1 MSLNRRHLMQ
11 LSAAAMAALAVGRD
25 RAVAA
30 PASRGAIDKAAAGYL
45 HKHGY
50 TALPPLDLITG
61 LAFNGGLRFDPFRP
75 DAAQSRR
82 FIIQRVAR
90 IDDIA
95 LRNRPG
101 VLVSYNVIF
110 LQDPEPPARGALFM
124 RVMDFL
130 VNARGFDPAKMQFL
144 STDVFVPHL
153 EKVKGARAKQFT
165 QLSEVQARN
174 AGRGAGVFAPKGHPD
189 ALDFASVNVYYPVG
203 AGAAGHPVAFAP
215 EGFAEIAL
223 IGIGPGGGKL
233 GASEVAGIGV
243 ERLAMAEGAAA
254 PSFEQSRIALLRA
267 LEAEA
272 KAKAQGKTLPPGYAA
287 LAAL

>member
-1 MSLNRRHLMQ
+1 M
-11 LSAAAMAALAVGRD
+11 
-25 RAVAA
+25 
-30 PASRGAIDKAAAGYL
+30 
-45 HKHGY
+45 KHGY
-50 TALPPLDLITG
+50 AELPPLDLITG
-61 LAFNGGLRFDPFRP
+61 QAFNGGLRFDPFRP

-82 FIIQRVAR
+82 FSIQRVAR

-110 LQDPEPPARGALFM
+110 MQDPKPPARGALFM

-130 VNARGFDPAKMQFL
+130 VNARGLDAAKMQFL
-144 STDVFVPHL
+144 ATDIFLPHL
-153 EKVKGARAKQFT
+153 EKVKGVRAKQFT
-165 QLSEVQARN
+165 QLSEAQARK

-189 ALDFASVNVYYPVG
+189 GLDFASVNVYYPVG
-203 AGAAGHPVAFAP
+203 AGAVGHPVPFAP
-215 EGFAEIAL
+215 EGFAEMAL

-267 LEAEA
+267 LEQEA
-272 KAKAQGKTLPPGYAA
+272 KAQSKPLPPGYAA
-287 LAAL
+287 LAVL